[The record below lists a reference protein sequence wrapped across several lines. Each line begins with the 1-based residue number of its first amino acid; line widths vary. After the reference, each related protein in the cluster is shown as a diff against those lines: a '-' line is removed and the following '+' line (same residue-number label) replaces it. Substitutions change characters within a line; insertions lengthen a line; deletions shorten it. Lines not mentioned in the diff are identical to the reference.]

1 MTEVFMR
8 SEPKNSTRLGCE
20 FRTASTSLS
29 YYLLSPHIT
38 NMSFRPILQ
47 QRAVAPIAAT
57 LLAGGMAL
65 YPKQTVFAE
74 ESRERK
80 PIYDDFASE
89 IPEAIKAPTPAP
101 APVAASEPEASKSSF
116 SLPLLQTSPSS
127 PTPTDILTSQVRQA
141 RLFIYS
147 HSLAAEN
154 GFNDFLSRA
163 LHIENAFTNTV
174 ASLAPSAE
182 SGERLTPGGVYVVV
196 AAMAGSIVSRN
207 RGIFLRTLSPLAF
220 GTVAAY
226 SLLPVTMKNVG
237 ELVWSYEK
245 RFPAVADQHIAL
257 RERAEHIWYT
267 GIAHSGMGRQMM
279 EDKIGETRKKLE
291 QLVSKGH

>member
-1 MTEVFMR
+1 MTEFSWVR
-8 SEPKNSTRLGCE
+8 RAEE
-20 FRTASTSLS
+20 FPSWLQPDFASSS
-29 YYLLSPHIT
+29 LLSLCFLPHIPS
-38 NMSFRPILQ
+38 MSFRPILQ

-65 YPKQTVFAE
+65 YPKQTAFAE
-74 ESRERK
+74 GPQQVGPPRK
-80 PIYDDFASE
+80 PIYDDFPSD
-89 IPEAIKAPTPAP
+89 IPEPTKPAP
-101 APVAASEPEASKSSF
+101 APEAPKTI
-116 SLPLLQTSPSS
+116 SLPSSQQTPSS
-127 PTPTDILTSQVRQA
+127 PTPTDILTAQIRQA

-174 ASLAPSAE
+174 ASLAPSPE
-182 SGERLTPGGVYVVV
+182 SGERLTPGGIYVVV

-226 SLLPVTMKNVG
+226 TLLPVTMKNVG
-237 ELVWSYEK
+237 DLAWEYEK
-245 RFPAVADQHIAL
+245 RFPAVADQHIAF

-267 GIAHSGMGRQMM
+267 GIAHSGMARQMM
-279 EDKIGETRKKLE
+279 EEKIGDTRKKLE
-291 QLVSKGH
+291 ELVSKGH